1 MWKHLLFYK
10 MYIFERDNYVENI
23 IMSLHKRSYY
33 CFTYEFKV
41 LHNYTGFDHELHHIT
56 IGLHASAVNSNNL
69 EI

>member
-1 MWKHLLFYK
+1 
-10 MYIFERDNYVENI
+10 
-23 IMSLHKRSYY
+23 MSLHKRSYY

-41 LHNYTGFDHELHHIT
+41 LHNYTGFDHELRHIT